1 MKLCSRCKKRPAVVF
16 VANAADTNSEPD
28 GLCLV
33 CAKELGI
40 KPIDDMLKK
49 MDITD
54 DDIAA
59 MSEQFMDIM
68 SPDGD
73 GIDDETLN
81 DETFDLGTAPA
92 IPFLNKIFG
101 FSGGDDKKAEDK
113 KSDVKDGTDK
123 KPKKKRRRFTEQ
135 YCTNLTERAREGKL
149 DRIIGRDK
157 ELYRTIQILS
167 RRTKNNP
174 CLIGEPGVGKTA
186 IAEGLAIKIAEG
198 SAPARLLDKEIYLL
212 DLTGLVAGTQFRG
225 QFESRVKGLV
235 DEIKEAGNIILFIDE
250 IHNLVGAGD
259 SAEGSM
265 NAANILKPALS
276 RGEIQVIGATTFKE
290 YRKYIEKDAALE
302 RRFQPVTVE
311 EPSVAETEKVLMGVK
326 GYYEGFHGVKI
337 PDEIIKKAVLLSER
351 YVTDR
356 YLPDKAIDLLD
367 EACACASLANK
378 AVDELYNANKKLAEY
393 NDQLE
398 ELESDVE
405 HPDYEKQA
413 MVRVEIEKYKNIAAG
428 LYEPASD
435 CTVTDA
441 DIAKVIELWMGI
453 PASKVQESDLKKLAG
468 LESALNKRIIGQEE
482 ATRLVAAAVKRS
494 RIHTNNL
501 HRPASFIFVG
511 PTGVGKTE
519 LVKVL
524 SEQLFDTPE
533 TLIRLDMSE
542 FMEKHSV
549 SRIIGAPPGY
559 VGYDEA
565 GQLTEKV
572 RRKPY
577 SVVLFDEIEK
587 AHPDVLNVLL
597 QILDDGRITDA
608 QGRTV
613 NFENTIIVMTSNAGS
628 DRSENLL
635 GFGKT
640 QADASKEKALKALE
654 SFLRPEFIARV
665 DEIVVFSP
673 LTPESLA
680 KIAELMLTELKASLS
695 ERLID
700 FKFDNSVCTYL
711 AEKCGNGKRGA
722 RELRNTIRREIEN
735 KLVDIIVDNGEGSI
749 KALNCTAAPDIKIE
763 VEYSK

>member
-1 MKLCSRCKKRPAVVF
+1 MKLCSKCKKRPAVVF
-16 VANAADTNSEPD
+16 VSDAMNPSAEPN

-49 MDITD
+49 MNITD
-54 DDIAA
+54 EDIEQ
-59 MSEQFMDIM
+59 MSEQFMDLM
-68 SPDGD
+68 PMGEDGEP
-73 GIDDETLN
+73 DDEALN

-92 IPFLNKIFG
+92 IPMFNKLFG
-101 FSGGDDKKAEDK
+101 NLMGGTNEEKKAED
-113 KSDVKDGTDK
+113 VKDSGEK
-123 KPKKKRRRFTEQ
+123 KQKKKRRRFMEQ
-135 YCTNLTERAREGKL
+135 YCTNLTDKARAGQI
-149 DRIIGRDK
+149 DVIIGRDK

-186 IAEGLAIKIAEG
+186 IAEGLALKIAKG
-198 SAPARLLDKEIYLL
+198 DAPARLLDKEIYLL

-235 DEIKEAGNIILFIDE
+235 EEVKTAGNIILFIDE

-311 EPSVAETEKVLMGVK
+311 EPSIAEAEEVLMGVK
-326 GYYEGFHGVKI
+326 GYYEGFHGVVV
-337 PDEIIKKAVLLSER
+337 PDDIVKKAVLLSER

-378 AVDELYNANKKLAEY
+378 AVDELYTANKKIAEY
-393 NDQLE
+393 SV
-398 ELESDVE
+398 ELENLESEVE
-405 HPDYEKQA
+405 NPDYEKQA
-413 MVRVEIEKYKNIAAG
+413 MVKAELEKYKNIAEG
-428 LYEPASD
+428 LYEPASHNI
-435 CTVTDA
+435 VTDG
-441 DIAKVIELWMGI
+441 DIAKVIELWTGI
-453 PASKVQESDLKKLAG
+453 PASKVQESDLKKLAM
-468 LESALNKRIIGQEE
+468 LEDALNKQIIGQEE
-482 ATRLVAAAVKRS
+482 ATRLVASAVKRS
-494 RIHTNNL
+494 RVHTSNL

-511 PTGVGKTE
+511 PTGVGKTA

-628 DRSENLL
+628 ERSENLL
-635 GFGKT
+635 GFGRT

-654 SFLRPEFIARV
+654 GFLRPEFIARV
-665 DEIVVFSP
+665 DEIVVFNP
-673 LTPESLA
+673 LSSESLS
-680 KIAELMLTELKASLS
+680 KIAAIMLDELKDSLK
-695 ERLID
+695 ERLIEFSYD
-700 FKFDNSVCTYL
+700 ESVCRYL
-711 AEKCGNGKRGA
+711 ADKCGGGKRGA
-722 RELRNTIRREIEN
+722 RELRNIIRREIEN
-735 KLVDIIVDNGEGSI
+735 KAVDIIVERGEGNL
-749 KALNCTAAPDIKIE
+749 KKLTVTADSEIRISAE
-763 VEYSK
+763 